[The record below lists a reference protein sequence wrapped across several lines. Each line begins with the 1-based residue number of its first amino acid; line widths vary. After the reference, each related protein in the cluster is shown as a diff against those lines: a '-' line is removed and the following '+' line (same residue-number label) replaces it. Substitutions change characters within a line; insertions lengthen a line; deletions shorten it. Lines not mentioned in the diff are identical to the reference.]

1 MKPNTILQRMVVM
14 LITLMCAIGAN
25 AQEAYANYT
34 PSDRTLTFYYDYQRR
49 SRTGTTYNLNSGTND
64 PGWRTDNTCGNVI
77 QVVFD
82 PSFAN
87 ARPTTT
93 YKWFSQMMTLRSIKG
108 MEYLNTSAVTNM
120 SWMFAFCSSFFLTTL
135 DLSSFNT
142 SKVTNMSYMF
152 SECSSLETLDLS
164 GFNTSIVTDM
174 SYMFSG
180 CSNLTSLDLS
190 SFKTTNVTN
199 MSYMFSGCSGLTAL
213 DLGNFNTSYV
223 TNMNSMFNGCRNLQT
238 IYVGSGWSTGDGTFG
253 TKMFTNCTS
262 LVGGKGT
269 KYNSNHVDVGYAHID
284 ALSDPG
290 YFTDASTRQAYA
302 CYTSSNTTLTFYY
315 DAQRSSRN
323 GTTYD
328 LNTGTND
335 PGWVT
340 DNTNANVTKVAFDLS
355 FANARPTSAYSWFQ
369 NMRSLETI
377 EGLHNLNTSEVTNM
391 ASMFEDCDK
400 LTSLD
405 LSHFNTAKVTTM
417 AKMFYFCDRL
427 TSIDLS
433 HFNTAKVTDMFGMF
447 DCCSELTSLD
457 LSSFNTANV
466 TDMSMMFLY
475 CNDLT
480 TLDLS
485 SFNTSKVTNMSK
497 MFSQCHDLRT
507 IYVGSAWS
515 TDAVTNSDLMFD
527 YCDHLI
533 GGKLTGYN
541 YYHKDKEYA
550 HIDGGS
556 SNPGYFT
563 DPNGPEAYACYTT
576 SNTTLTFYYDT
587 QRRSREG
594 TIYVLNVDDNLPDWI
609 DDDTNTKVTKVL
621 FHPSFVKV
629 YPTITYSWFFG
640 MENLQSITG
649 INYLNTSEVTNMSY
663 MFSGCNLTSLDL
675 SHFSTANVIDMSCMF
690 CYCEQLESLDLSSFN
705 TSNVTDMTLMFSG
718 CSSLTSLDLSSFN
731 TSNVTD
737 MSDMFGECANLQTI
751 YAGSGWSTDAVTI
764 SYGMFSNCTNLVGGK
779 GTTYIDYPTDKTYAR
794 IDGEAGK
801 RGYFTKGS
809 EAYAVYKSATL
820 TFYYDNQR
828 DSRSGT
834 TYDLNTGTND
844 PGWFND
850 NNYIYVN
857 KVVFDPTF
865 ANTRPTSTYSW
876 FLGMYIETIEGM
888 NYLNTSEVTNM
899 SSMFYGC
906 KLTSIDLSHFNT
918 AKVTDMIGMF
928 DSCSKITSLDLSSFN
943 TSNVTS
949 MSTMFRNCSN
959 LVTIYVG
966 DDWNTTKVTSSSSMF
981 TNCTSLVGSQ
991 GTTYHPNYPSDKTYA
1006 HIDGEGGMGYFTYK
1020 EPSGIT
1026 TGLDQVTSYKS
1037 QVTSDSW
1044 YTIDGRKLNGVP
1056 TKKGIYIHNGH
1067 KQIIK

>member
-14 LITLMCAIGAN
+14 LITLMCALGAN
-25 AQEAYANYT
+25 AQQAYACYT
-34 PSDRTLTFYYDYQRR
+34 PSDKTLTFYYDNNR
-49 SRTGTTYNLNSGTND
+49 SSHRGTTYDLNTGTND
-64 PGWRTDNTCGNVI
+64 PGWVTDNTNVNVTN
-77 QVVFD
+77 VVFA
-82 PSFAN
+82 PSFAK
-87 ARPTTT
+87 ARPQTT
-93 YKWFSQMMTLRSIKG
+93 YKWFFYMALLRTIKG
-108 MEYLNTSAVTNM
+108 MNNLNTSAVTNM
-120 SWMFAFCSSFFLTTL
+120 AWMFRYCSSTFFTTL

-164 GFNTSIVTDM
+164 NLNTSNVTNM
-174 SYMFSG
+174 SNMFSG
-180 CSNLTSLDLS
+180 CISLTTLDLS
-190 SFKTTNVTN
+190 SF
-199 MSYMFSGCSGLTAL
+199 
-213 DLGNFNTSYV
+213 NTSKV
-223 TNMNSMFNGCRNLQT
+223 TYMNSMFNGCRNLQT

-269 KYNSNHVDVGYAHID
+269 KYNSNHVEVSYAHID
-284 ALSDPG
+284 TQTNPG
-290 YFTDASTRQAYA
+290 YLTDVTTRQAYA
-302 CYTSSNTTLTFYY
+302 CYTSSNTTLTFYC
-315 DAQRSSRN
+315 DARRSSRE

-340 DNTNANVTKVAFDLS
+340 DNINANVTKVAFDLS
-355 FANARPTSAYSWFQ
+355 FGNVRPTTTYKWFYSMGKLQ
-369 NMRSLETI
+369 ALE
-377 EGLHNLNTSEVTNM
+377 GMSNLNTSEVTNM
-391 ASMFEDCDK
+391 SNMFYHCK
-400 LTSLD
+400 LTSLE
-405 LSHFNTAKVTTM
+405 LSH
-417 AKMFYFCDRL
+417 
-427 TSIDLS
+427 
-433 HFNTAKVTDMFGMF
+433 
-447 DCCSELTSLD
+447 
-457 LSSFNTANV
+457 FNTANV
-466 TDMSMMFLY
+466 TDMSMMFFY

-485 SFNTSKVTNMSK
+485 SFNTSKVSDMSK
-497 MFSQCHDLRT
+497 MFSLCHDLRT

-594 TIYVLNVDDNLPDWI
+594 TIYVLNVDDNLPDWV
-609 DDDTNTKVTKVL
+609 DDDTNTKVTKVV
-621 FHPSFVKV
+621 FDPSFANAR
-629 YPTITYSWFFG
+629 PTTTYYWFID
-640 MENLQSITG
+640 MRSLQTIEG
-649 INYLNTSEVTNMSY
+649 LRYLNTSEVTNMSY
-663 MFSGCNLTSLDL
+663 MFAACKLTSLDL

-731 TSNVTD
+731 TANVTD

-779 GTTYIDYPTDKTYAR
+779 GTTYNDDHIDKTYAR

-809 EAYAVYKSATL
+809 EAYAVYKNGTL
-820 TFYYDNQR
+820 TFYYDSQR
-828 DSRSGT
+828 DSHT
-834 TYDLNTGTND
+834 VTYDLNTDNTS
-844 PGWFND
+844 PGWFTD
-850 NNYIYVN
+850 FHYLDVT

-876 FLGMYIETIEGM
+876 FLGMSYLQTIEGM
-888 NYLNTSEVTNM
+888 GYLNTSEVTNM

-906 KLTSIDLSHFNT
+906 KLKSLDLSHFNT
-918 AKVTDMIGMF
+918 ANVTDMIGMF
-928 DSCSKITSLDLSSFN
+928 DSCSELTSLDLSSFN
-943 TSNVTS
+943 TAKVTS
-949 MSTMFRNCSN
+949 MSTMFRDCKK
-959 LVTIYVG
+959 LVTVYVG
-966 DDWNTTKVTSSSSMF
+966 DDWSTTKVTSSSSMF
-981 TNCTSLVGSQ
+981 QNCTSLKGGQ
-991 GTTYHPNYPSDKTYA
+991 GTTYNANYPSDKTYA

-1020 EPSGIT
+1020 KPSGIT
-1026 TGLDQVTSYKS
+1026 TGVAMPQDKVQSSSHSEAAEPSAKFKVQSNA
-1037 QVTSDSW
+1037 W

-1056 TKKGIYIHNGH
+1056 TKKGIYIHNGN

>member
-25 AQEAYANYT
+25 AQEAYACYT
-34 PSDRTLTFYYDYQRR
+34 SSDNTLTFYYDNNR
-49 SRTGTTYNLNSGTND
+49 SSHRGTTYDLNTGTND
-64 PGWRTDNTCGNVI
+64 PGWVTDNTNVNVTN
-77 QVVFD
+77 VVFA
-82 PSFAN
+82 PSFAKV
-87 ARPTTT
+87 RPQTT
-93 YKWFSQMMTLRSIKG
+93 YKWFFYMALLRTIKG
-108 MEYLNTSAVTNM
+108 MNNLNTSAVTNM
-120 SWMFAFCSSFFLTTL
+120 AWMFRYCSSTFFTTL
-135 DLSSFNT
+135 DLSNLKT
-142 SKVTNMSYMF
+142 SNVTDMSYMF

-164 GFNTSIVTDM
+164 SFNTS
-174 SYMFSG
+174 
-180 CSNLTSLDLS
+180 
-190 SFKTTNVTN
+190 NVTN

-213 DLGNFNTSYV
+213 DLGNFNTAKV

-238 IYVGSGWSTGDGTFG
+238 IYVGSGWSTGDGTYG
-253 TKMFTNCTS
+253 TNMFNNCTS

-269 KYNSNHVDVGYAHID
+269 KYNSNHVGVSYAHID
-284 ALSDPG
+284 TQTNPG
-290 YFTDASTRQAYA
+290 YFTDVTTRQAYA
-302 CYTSSNTTLTFYY
+302 CYTSSNTTLTFYC
-315 DAQRSSRN
+315 DARRSSRE

-340 DNTNANVTKVAFDLS
+340 DNTNVNVTKVVFDLS

-466 TDMSMMFLY
+466 TDMSMMFLH

-497 MFSQCHDLRT
+497 MFSQCNDLRT

-533 GGKLTGYN
+533 GGKLTGFN

-563 DPNGPEAYACYTT
+563 DPNGPEAYAYYTT

-594 TIYVLNVDDNLPDWI
+594 TIYVLNVDDNLPDWV
-609 DDDTNTKVTKVL
+609 DDDTNTKVTKVV
-621 FHPSFVKV
+621 FDPSFASA
-629 YPTITYSWFFG
+629 YPSSTFYWFIDMTSLQTIKG
-640 MENLQSITG
+640 M
-649 INYLNTSEVTNMSY
+649 NYLNTSEVTNMAY
-663 MFSGCNLTSLDL
+663 MFAACKLTSLDL
-675 SHFSTANVIDMSCMF
+675 SHFSTANVTDMSNMF

-705 TSNVTDMTLMFSG
+705 TSNVTDMGQMFG
-718 CSSLTSLDLSSFN
+718 YCNNLTSLDLSNFN
-731 TSNVTD
+731 TANVTN
-737 MSDMFGECANLQTI
+737 MSDMFGECENLRTI
-751 YAGSGWSTDAVTI
+751 YVSNGWSTDAVTM
-764 SYGMFSNCTNLVGGK
+764 SYNMFSNCTNLVGGQ

-809 EAYAVYKSATL
+809 EAYAVYKSGTL

-828 DSRSGT
+828 DSHT
-834 TYDLNTGTND
+834 VTYDLNTGTND

-857 KVVFDPTF
+857 KVVFDPSF

-888 NYLNTSEVTNM
+888 SYLNTSEVTNM

-918 AKVTDMIGMF
+918 ANVTDMIGMF
-928 DSCSKITSLDLSSFN
+928 NSCSKLTSLDLSSFN
-943 TSNVTS
+943 TSKVTS
-949 MSTMFRNCSN
+949 MSTMFKDCSN

-966 DDWNTTKVTSSSSMF
+966 DDWSTTKVTSSGSMF

-1020 EPSGIT
+1020 KPSGIT
-1026 TGLDQVTSYKS
+1026 TGAELQDNVQRSKVKGQRDEWFTL
-1037 QVTSDSW
+1037 
-1044 YTIDGRKLNGVP
+1044 DGRKLNGVP
-1056 TKKGIYIHNGH
+1056 TKKGVYIHNGN

>member
-14 LITLMCAIGAN
+14 LITLMCALGAN
-25 AQEAYANYT
+25 AQEAYACYT
-34 PSDRTLTFYYDYQRR
+34 SSDNTLTFYYDKQRPSHR
-49 SRTGTTYNLNSGTND
+49 GTTYDLNTGTNN
-64 PGWRTDNTCGNVI
+64 PGWYADNTNVNVTN
-77 QVVFD
+77 VVFA
-82 PSFAN
+82 PSFAS
-87 ARPTTT
+87 ARPTST
-93 YKWFSQMMTLRSIKG
+93 YRWFCNMGLLQTIEGLR
-108 MEYLNTSAVTNM
+108 YLNTSAVTNM
-120 SWMFAFCSSFFLTTL
+120 AWMFGLCSSAFFTTL
-135 DLSSFNT
+135 DLSRFNT
-142 SKVTNMSYMF
+142 SKVT
-152 SECSSLETLDLS
+152 D
-164 GFNTSIVTDM
+164 
-174 SYMFSG
+174 
-180 CSNLTSLDLS
+180 
-190 SFKTTNVTN
+190 

-213 DLGNFNTSYV
+213 DLGNFNTAEV
-223 TNMNSMFNGCRNLQT
+223 TNMSYMFYTCSGLTTLDLGNFNTAKVTYMNSMFNGCRNLRT
-238 IYVGSGWSTGDGTFG
+238 IYVGSGWSTGDGTYG

-269 KYNSNHVDVGYAHID
+269 KYNSNHVGVSYAHID
-284 ALSDPG
+284 TQTNPG
-290 YFTDASTRQAYA
+290 YFTDVTTRQAYA

-315 DAQRSSRN
+315 DAQRSSRE

-457 LSSFNTANV
+457 LSHFNTAKV
-466 TDMSMMFLY
+466 TNMNSMFLH

-497 MFSQCHDLRT
+497 MFSQCNDLRT

-563 DPNGPEAYACYTT
+563 DPNGPEAYACYTP

-587 QRRSREG
+587 QRYSREG
-594 TIYVLNVDDNLPDWI
+594 TIYVLNVDDNLPDWV
-609 DDDTNTKVTKVL
+609 DDDTNTKVTKVV
-621 FHPSFVKV
+621 FDPSFAKV
-629 YPTITYSWFFG
+629 RPTTTYYWFIDMTSLQTIKG
-640 MENLQSITG
+640 M
-649 INYLNTSEVTNMSY
+649 NYLNTSEVTNMAY
-663 MFSGCNLTSLDL
+663 MFAACKLTSLDL
-675 SHFSTANVIDMSCMF
+675 SHFSTANVTDMSNMF

-705 TSNVTDMTLMFSG
+705 TANVT
-718 CSSLTSLDLSSFN
+718 N
-731 TSNVTD
+731 
-737 MSDMFGECANLQTI
+737 MSDMFGECANLRTI
-751 YAGSGWSTDAVTI
+751 YVSNGWSTDAVTI

-794 IDGEAGK
+794 IDGGTSTP
-801 RGYFTKGS
+801 GYFTKGY
-809 EAYAVYKSATL
+809 EAYAVYNKGTL
-820 TFYYDNQR
+820 TFYYDKQR

-857 KVVFDPTF
+857 KVVFDPSF

-918 AKVTDMIGMF
+918 ANVTDMIGMF
-928 DSCSKITSLDLSSFN
+928 NSCSKLTSLDLSSFN
-943 TSNVTS
+943 TSKVTS
-949 MSTMFRNCSN
+949 MSTMFKDCSN

-966 DDWNTTKVTSSSSMF
+966 DDWSTTKVTSSGSMF

-991 GTTYHPNYPSDKTYA
+991 GTTYNANYPSDKTYA

-1026 TGLDQVTSYKS
+1026 TGIENGQRSKVKGQRDEWFTL
-1037 QVTSDSW
+1037 
-1044 YTIDGRKLNGVP
+1044 DGRKLNGQP
-1056 TKKGIYIHNGH
+1056 TKKGVYIYNG
-1067 KQIIK
+1067 KKVIR

>member
-25 AQEAYANYT
+25 AQEAYACYT
-34 PSDRTLTFYYDYQRR
+34 SSDNTLTFYYDNNR
-49 SRTGTTYNLNSGTND
+49 SSHRGTTYDLNTGTND
-64 PGWRTDNTCGNVI
+64 PGWVTDNTNVNVTN
-77 QVVFD
+77 VVFA
-82 PSFAN
+82 PSFAK
-87 ARPTTT
+87 ARPQTT
-93 YKWFSQMMTLRSIKG
+93 YKWFFYMALLRTIKG
-108 MEYLNTSAVTNM
+108 MNNLNTSAVTNM
-120 SWMFAFCSSFFLTTL
+120 AWMFRLCSSAFFTTL
-135 DLSSFNT
+135 DLSGFNT

-164 GFNTSIVTDM
+164 NLNTSNVTDM
-174 SYMFSG
+174 SDMF
-180 CSNLTSLDLS
+180 
-190 SFKTTNVTN
+190 
-199 MSYMFSGCSGLTAL
+199 YGCSGLTAL
-213 DLGNFNTSYV
+213 DLGNFNTAKV
-223 TNMNSMFNGCRNLQT
+223 TNMNSMFNGCRNLRT
-238 IYVGSGWSTGDGTFG
+238 IYVGSGWSTGDGTYG
-253 TKMFTNCTS
+253 TNMFYNCTS

-269 KYNSNHVDVGYAHID
+269 KYNASHVGVSYAHID
-284 ALSDPG
+284 TQTNPG
-290 YFTDASTRQAYA
+290 YFTDVTTRQAYA

-315 DAQRSSRN
+315 DAQRSSRE

-391 ASMFEDCDK
+391 ASMFEECGK

-466 TDMSMMFLY
+466 TDMSMMFLR

-594 TIYVLNVDDNLPDWI
+594 TIYVLNVDDNLPDWV
-609 DDDTNTKVTKVL
+609 DDDTNTKVTKVV
-621 FHPSFVKV
+621 FDPSFANAR
-629 YPTITYSWFFG
+629 PTTTYYWFID
-640 MENLQSITG
+640 MRSLQTIEG
-649 INYLNTSEVTNMSY
+649 LRYLNTSEVTNMSY
-663 MFSGCNLTSLDL
+663 MFAACKLTSLDL

-690 CYCEQLESLDLSSFN
+690 GYCEQLESLDLSSFN

-731 TSNVTD
+731 TANVTR
-737 MSDMFGECANLQTI
+737 MNELFCECENLRTI
-751 YAGSGWSTDAVTI
+751 YVSNGWSTDAVTI

-794 IDGEAGK
+794 IDGGTDNP
-801 RGYFTKGS
+801 GYFTKGY
-809 EAYAVYKSATL
+809 EAYAVYKSARL

-857 KVVFDPTF
+857 KVVFDPSF

-928 DSCSKITSLDLSSFN
+928 DSCSELTSLDLSSFN
-943 TSNVTS
+943 TAKVTS
-949 MSTMFRNCSN
+949 MSTMFRDCKK

-991 GTTYHPNYPSDKTYA
+991 GTTYNANYPSDKTYA

-1020 EPSGIT
+1020 KPSGIT
-1026 TGLDQVTSYKS
+1026 TGVAMPQDKVQSSKLKVQSNA
-1037 QVTSDSW
+1037 W

-1056 TKKGIYIHNGH
+1056 TKKGIYIHNGN

>member
-14 LITLMCAIGAN
+14 LITLMCALGAN
-25 AQEAYANYT
+25 AQQAYACYT
-34 PSDRTLTFYYDYQRR
+34 PSDNTLTFYYDNNR
-49 SRTGTTYNLNSGTND
+49 SSHRGTTYDLNTGTND
-64 PGWRTDNTCGNVI
+64 PGWVTDNTNVNVTN
-77 QVVFD
+77 VVFA
-82 PSFAN
+82 PSFAK
-87 ARPTTT
+87 ARPQTT
-93 YKWFSQMMTLRSIKG
+93 YKWFFYMALLRTIKG
-108 MEYLNTSAVTNM
+108 MNNLNTSAVTNM
-120 SWMFAFCSSFFLTTL
+120 AWMFRYCSSTFFTTL
-135 DLSSFNT
+135 DLSS
-142 SKVTNMSYMF
+142 
-152 SECSSLETLDLS
+152 
-164 GFNTSIVTDM
+164 FNTSIVTDM

-190 SFKTTNVTN
+190 NLNTSNVTD

-213 DLGNFNTSYV
+213 DLGNFNTAKV

-238 IYVGSGWSTGDGTFG
+238 IYVGSGWSTGDGTYG
-253 TKMFTNCTS
+253 TNMFNNCTS

-269 KYNSNHVDVGYAHID
+269 KYNSNHVGVSYAHID
-284 ALSDPG
+284 TQTNPG
-290 YFTDASTRQAYA
+290 YFTDVTTRQAYA
-302 CYTSSNTTLTFYY
+302 CYTSSNTTLTFYC
-315 DAQRSSRN
+315 DARRSFRE

-340 DNTNANVTKVAFDLS
+340 DNTNVNVTKVVFDPS

-427 TSIDLS
+427 MSIDLS

-563 DPNGPEAYACYTT
+563 DPYGPEAYAYYTT

-594 TIYVLNVDDNLPDWI
+594 TIYVLNVDDNLPDWV
-609 DDDTNTKVTKVL
+609 DDDTNTKVTKVV
-621 FHPSFVKV
+621 FDPSFASA
-629 YPTITYSWFFG
+629 YPSSTFYWFIDMTSLQTIKG
-640 MENLQSITG
+640 M
-649 INYLNTSEVTNMSY
+649 NYLNTSEVTNMAY
-663 MFSGCNLTSLDL
+663 MFAACKLTSLDL
-675 SHFSTANVIDMSCMF
+675 SHFSTANVTDMSNMF

-705 TSNVTDMTLMFSG
+705 TSNVTDMGQMFG
-718 CSSLTSLDLSSFN
+718 YCNNLTSLDLSNFN
-731 TSNVTD
+731 TANVTN
-737 MSDMFGECANLQTI
+737 MSDMFGECENLRTI
-751 YAGSGWSTDAVTI
+751 YVSNGWSTDAVTM
-764 SYGMFSNCTNLVGGK
+764 SYNMFSNCTNLVGGQ

-809 EAYAVYKSATL
+809 EAYAVYKSGTL

-828 DSRSGT
+828 DSHT
-834 TYDLNTGTND
+834 VTYDLNTGTND

-857 KVVFDPTF
+857 KVVFDPSF

-888 NYLNTSEVTNM
+888 SYLNTSEVTNM

-906 KLTSIDLSHFNT
+906 KLKSLDLSHFNT
-918 AKVTDMIGMF
+918 ANVTDMIGMF
-928 DSCSKITSLDLSSFN
+928 DSCSELTSLDLSSFN
-943 TSNVTS
+943 TAKVTS
-949 MSTMFRNCSN
+949 MSTMFRACSN

-966 DDWNTTKVTSSSSMF
+966 DDWSTTKVTSSSSMF
-981 TNCTSLVGSQ
+981 TNCTSLKGSQ
-991 GTTYHPNYPSDKTYA
+991 GTTYNTNYPSDKTFA
-1006 HIDGEGGMGYFTYK
+1006 RIDGEGGMGYFTYK
-1020 EPSGIT
+1020 KPSGIT
-1026 TGLDQVTSYKS
+1026 TGETMPLNDNGEMINDKAHEG
-1037 QVTSDSW
+1037 W
-1044 YTIDGRKLNGVP
+1044 FTIDGRKLNGVP
-1056 TKKGIYIHNGH
+1056 TKKGIYIHNGN

>member
-14 LITLMCAIGAN
+14 LITLMCALGAN
-25 AQEAYANYT
+25 AQQAYACYT
-34 PSDRTLTFYYDYQRR
+34 PSDKTLTFYCDNLR
-49 SRTGTTYNLNSGTND
+49 SSHRGTTYDLNTGTND
-64 PGWRTDNTCGNVI
+64 PGWVTDNTNVNVTN
-77 QVVFD
+77 VVFA
-82 PSFAN
+82 PSFAK
-87 ARPTTT
+87 ARPQTT
-93 YKWFSQMMTLRSIKG
+93 YKWFFYMALLRTIKG
-108 MEYLNTSAVTNM
+108 MNNLNTSAVTNM
-120 SWMFAFCSSFFLTTL
+120 AWMFRHCSSTFFTTL

-164 GFNTSIVTDM
+164 NLNTS
-174 SYMFSG
+174 
-180 CSNLTSLDLS
+180 
-190 SFKTTNVTN
+190 NVTN
-199 MSYMFSGCSGLTAL
+199 MSYMFYGCSGLTAL
-213 DLGNFNTSYV
+213 DLGNFNTAKV
-223 TNMNSMFNGCRNLQT
+223 TNMNSMFNGCRNLRT
-238 IYVGSGWSTGDGTFG
+238 IYVGSGWSTGDGTYG
-253 TKMFTNCTS
+253 TNMFNNCTS

-269 KYNSNHVDVGYAHID
+269 KYNSNHVEVSYAHID

-315 DAQRSSRN
+315 DARRSSRE

-417 AKMFYFCDRL
+417 AKMFYFCYRL

-466 TDMSMMFLY
+466 TDMSMMFLR

-594 TIYVLNVDDNLPDWI
+594 TIYVLNVDDNLPDWV
-609 DDDTNTKVTKVL
+609 DDDTNTKVTKVV
-621 FHPSFVKV
+621 FDPSFANAR
-629 YPTITYSWFFG
+629 PTTTYYWFID
-640 MENLQSITG
+640 MRSLQTIEG
-649 INYLNTSEVTNMSY
+649 LRYLNTSEVTNMSY
-663 MFSGCNLTSLDL
+663 MFAACKLTSLDL

-690 CYCEQLESLDLSSFN
+690 GYCEQLESLDLSSFN

-809 EAYAVYKSATL
+809 EAYAVYKNGTL
-820 TFYYDNQR
+820 TFYYDSQR
-828 DSRSGT
+828 DSHT
-834 TYDLNTGTND
+834 VTYDLNTDNTS
-844 PGWFND
+844 PGWFTD
-850 NNYIYVN
+850 FHYLDVT

-876 FLGMYIETIEGM
+876 FLGMSYLQTIEGM
-888 NYLNTSEVTNM
+888 GYLNTSEVTNM
-899 SSMFYGC
+899 SSMFNGC
-906 KLTSIDLSHFNT
+906 KLTSLNLSHFNT
-918 AKVTDMIGMF
+918 AKVTDMAGMF
-928 DSCSKITSLDLSSFN
+928 DYCTKLTSLDLSSFN

-949 MSTMFRNCSN
+949 MSIMFRDCSN
-959 LVTIYVG
+959 LVTIYVD

-981 TNCTSLVGSQ
+981 QNCTSLKGGQ
-991 GTTYHPNYPSDKTYA
+991 GTTYLASNPTDKTYA
-1006 HIDGEGGMGYFTYK
+1006 HIDGEGGSGYFTYK

-1026 TGLDQVTSYKS
+1026 TGVAMPQDKVQSSKLKVQSNA
-1037 QVTSDSW
+1037 W

-1056 TKKGIYIHNGH
+1056 TKKGIYIHNGRAVVH
-1067 KQIIK
+1067 

>member
-14 LITLMCAIGAN
+14 LITLMCALGAN
-25 AQEAYANYT
+25 AQQAYACYT
-34 PSDRTLTFYYDYQRR
+34 PSDKTLTFYCDNLR
-49 SRTGTTYNLNSGTND
+49 SSHRGTTYDLNTGTND
-64 PGWRTDNTCGNVI
+64 PGWVTDNTNVNVTN
-77 QVVFD
+77 VVFA
-82 PSFAN
+82 PSFAK
-87 ARPTTT
+87 ARPQTT
-93 YKWFSQMMTLRSIKG
+93 YKWFFYMALLRTIKG
-108 MEYLNTSAVTNM
+108 MNNLNTSEVTNM
-120 SWMFAFCSSFFLTTL
+120 AWMFRYCSSTFFTTL

-164 GFNTSIVTDM
+164 NLNTSNVTDM
-174 SYMFSG
+174 SDMF
-180 CSNLTSLDLS
+180 
-190 SFKTTNVTN
+190 
-199 MSYMFSGCSGLTAL
+199 YGCSGLTAL
-213 DLGNFNTSYV
+213 DLGNFNTAKV
-223 TNMNSMFNGCRNLQT
+223 TNMNSMFNGCRNLRT
-238 IYVGSGWSTGDGTFG
+238 IYVGSGWSTGDGTYG
-253 TKMFTNCTS
+253 TNMFYNCTS

-269 KYNSNHVDVGYAHID
+269 KYNASHVGVGYAHID

-290 YFTDASTRQAYA
+290 YFTDVTTRQAYA

-315 DAQRSSRN
+315 DARRSSRE

-340 DNTNANVTKVAFDLS
+340 DNTNANVTKVVFDLS
-355 FANARPTSAYSWFQ
+355 FGNVRPTTTYKWFYDMEILQ
-369 NMRSLETI
+369 TF
-377 EGLHNLNTSEVTNM
+377 EGMSNLNTSEVTNM
-391 ASMFEDCDK
+391 SNMFYNCK

-417 AKMFYFCDRL
+417 AKMFYYCNRL

-433 HFNTAKVTDMFGMF
+433 HFNTAKVT
-447 DCCSELTSLD
+447 
-457 LSSFNTANV
+457 
-466 TDMSMMFLY
+466 
-475 CNDLT
+475 
-480 TLDLS
+480 
-485 SFNTSKVTNMSK
+485 NMSK
-497 MFSQCHDLRT
+497 MFYMCYNLRT

-515 TDAVTNSDLMFD
+515 TDAVTNSNEMF
-527 YCDHLI
+527 YSNDHLI
-533 GGKLTGYN
+533 GCKLTGFN
-541 YYHKDKEYA
+541 NSHEDKEYA

-563 DPNGPEAYACYTT
+563 DPNGPETYACYTT
-576 SNTTLTFYYDT
+576 SNTTLTFYYDA

-594 TIYVLNVDDNLPDWI
+594 TTYVLNTGNYMPDWVDDYY
-609 DDDTNTKVTKVL
+609 TKVV
-621 FHPSFVKV
+621 FDPSFASVR
-629 YPTITYSWFFG
+629 PTSTFRWFDNMG
-640 MENLQSITG
+640 LLQTIEG
-649 INYLNTSEVTNMSY
+649 LRYLNTSEVTNMSY
-663 MFSGCNLTSLDL
+663 MFNRCKLTSLDL
-675 SHFSTANVIDMSCMF
+675 SHFSTANVTHMSYMF
-690 CYCEQLESLDLSSFN
+690 C
-705 TSNVTDMTLMFSG
+705 G
-718 CSSLTSLDLSSFN
+718 CS
-731 TSNVTD
+731 
-737 MSDMFGECANLQTI
+737 NLQTI
-751 YAGSGWSTDAVTI
+751 YVGSGWSTAAVTN
-764 SYGMFSNCTNLVGGK
+764 SYDMFSNCTNLVGGQ
-779 GTTYIDYPTDKTYAR
+779 GTAYDESHVDATYAR
-794 IDGEAGK
+794 IDGNGGK
-801 RGYFTKGS
+801 GYFTKGS
-809 EAYAVYKSATL
+809 EAYAVYKSARL